1 MARGGGMDM
10 GAILKFGA
18 IGVGGYFLYD
28 WWQKRTPGTTV
39 TTGGTG
45 TPVVASAIDG
55 IAAKIMAAA
64 GSGATFTADQWNVY
78 LQQQLVAGKVAPD
91 PATFIGA
98 TPRETPLTFAQYW
111 GAVAP
116 KLRSDLGMTGLGMF
130 YGLGQVR
137 RAR

>member
-10 GAILKFGA
+10 GAVLKFGA

-28 WWQKRTPGTTV
+28 WWQKRTPGTTSTT
-39 TTGGTG
+39 TTGGVV
-45 TPVVASAIDG
+45 TPSAIDA
-55 IAAKIMAAA
+55 IAARIMAAA
-64 GSGATFTADQWNVY
+64 GTASSYTADQWNVY
-78 LQQQLVAGKVAPD
+78 LSQQLPVGKVAPD
-91 PATFIGA
+91 PAGYLGA
-98 TPRETPLTFAQYW
+98 TPRDAPLTFAQYW

-130 YGLGQVR
+130 YGLGQLR